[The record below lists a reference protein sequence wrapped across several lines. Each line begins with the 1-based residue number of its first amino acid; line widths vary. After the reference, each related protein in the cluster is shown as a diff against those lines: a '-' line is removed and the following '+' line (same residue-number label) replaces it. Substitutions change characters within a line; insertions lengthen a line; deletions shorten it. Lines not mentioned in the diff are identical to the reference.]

1 MKKII
6 KRTILITLLLA
17 LALAV
22 AYFVPSI
29 IKVLNLQKEAIAIVK
44 SSSKSTFMETKTTIV
59 YDAYDEELCQIKN
72 IKDMYYV
79 DFSEIPETLAD
90 AFIVMEDHDFYS
102 HKGIDYKAIIR
113 ATFVNKQRGEIVQGA
128 STITQQLAR
137 NIFLSQEV
145 TWDRKIEEMFI
156 AGEMEKRYSKDQIL
170 EFYLNNIYFGNGY
183 YGVEAAAKGYFSK
196 HVSELTLPEQAFIA
210 AIPNG
215 PTKYNPLTNFENTDT
230 RRKLILRKLYDED
243 YISSMTFY
251 TSYHE
256 EVVLALADNSEV
268 SDSVATYVRHCA
280 TESLMEAVGFTF
292 RYNFD
297 SEDDYNSYM
306 DMYDSYYNRYQ
317 QMLVGGGY
325 TIYTSIDRDIQDKL
339 QNALDEGLSGYTE
352 VSDEGIYKMQGSAT
366 CIDNETG
373 NVVAIVGSRSQDGPS
388 LGLNRAYQSYRQSGS
403 AIKPL
408 SVYLP
413 YFMKGHFPEET
424 MTDEYIP
431 GGPLNADRS
440 YAGEM
445 TLADAI
451 KYSKNT
457 IAWKVYQE
465 VTPQVG
471 ISYLMKMGFKKVWYD
486 KDYNAAALGGF
497 TYGVTSEEMAGAF
510 ATIANDGVYRKAT
523 CIRKIYGPEGKLI
536 RDESERGGRV
546 YSSMIC
552 REMTEVLQTV
562 VNGGGTGG
570 AAAVDGW
577 EIAGKTGSTNSDKDL
592 WFCGYSPY
600 YTTAV
605 WMGYDYPEQIHGGNA
620 TTIIFREFM
629 TQIHEG
635 LVHKSF
641 PQAKHNNSGNSGNS
655 GNTNN
660 EPATINPEDNTEYQ
674 EPETFGNGQEQDGQN
689 INNAGV
695 TDGDVLQGTTGTGT
709 AGTTGSANSGTTG
722 ATGSG
727 TTGTAGT
734 AGNQG
739 TSGTTASSNNRNDNA
754 TMVYPG
760 TDVDTDVSGYQDKDA
775 PVRGDADAGTI
786 Q

>member
-17 LALAV
+17 LGLAV

-29 IKVLNLQKEAIAIVK
+29 IKVLNLQKEAIALVK

-90 AFIVMEDHDFYS
+90 AFIVMEDQDFYS

-215 PTKYNPLTNFENTDT
+215 PTKYNPLTNFDNTDT
-230 RRKLILRKLYDED
+230 RRKLILRKLYDGD

-251 TSYHE
+251 TSYNE
-256 EVVLALADNSEV
+256 EVVLSLADNSEV

-413 YFMKGHFPEET
+413 YFMKGHFPEEI

-440 YAGEM
+440 YAGGM

-457 IAWKVYQE
+457 IAWKVYQD

-523 CIRKIYGPEGKLI
+523 CVRKIYGPEGKLI

-546 YSSMIC
+546 YSSMTC

-600 YTTAV
+600 YTTVV
-605 WMGYDYPEQIHGGNA
+605 WMGYDYPEQIRGGNA

-641 PQAKHNNSGNSGNS
+641 PIVQRNNHSSNKNSGNSGNP
-655 GNTNN
+655 GNADN
-660 EPATINPEDNTEYQ
+660 EPATMNP
-674 EPETFGNGQEQDGQN
+674 
-689 INNAGV
+689 
-695 TDGDVLQGTTGTGT
+695 GDAIQGTTGTGT
-709 AGTTGSANSGTTG
+709 NGTTGSGNSGTTG
-722 ATGSG
+722 AAGNGG
-727 TTGTAGT
+727 TTGTAGNS
-734 AGNQG
+734 GNQG
-739 TSGTTASSNNRNDNA
+739 TSGTTGSGNRNENA

-760 TDVDTDVSGYQDKDA
+760 TDVDTDVSGYQDKNA

>member
-17 LALAV
+17 LGLAV

-29 IKVLNLQKEAIAIVK
+29 IKVLNLQKEAIALVK

-90 AFIVMEDHDFYS
+90 AFIVMEDQDFYS

-215 PTKYNPLTNFENTDT
+215 PTKYNPLTNFDNTDT
-230 RRKLILRKLYDED
+230 RRKLILRKLYDGD

-251 TSYHE
+251 TSYNE
-256 EVVLALADNSEV
+256 EVVLSLADNSEV

-352 VSDEGIYKMQGSAT
+352 ISDEGIYKMQGSAT

-413 YFMKGHFPEET
+413 YFMKGHFPEEI

-457 IAWKVYQE
+457 IAWKVYQD

-486 KDYNAAALGGF
+486 KDYNAASLGGF

-523 CIRKIYGPEGKLI
+523 CVRKIYGPEGKLI

-546 YSSMIC
+546 YSSMTC

-605 WMGYDYPEQIHGGNA
+605 WMGYDYPEQICGGNA

-641 PQAKHNNSGNSGNS
+641 PIVQRNNHSSNKNSGNSGNP
-655 GNTNN
+655 GNADN
-660 EPATINPEDNTEYQ
+660 EPATMNP
-674 EPETFGNGQEQDGQN
+674 
-689 INNAGV
+689 
-695 TDGDVLQGTTGTGT
+695 GDAIQGTTGTGT
-709 AGTTGSANSGTTG
+709 NGTTGSGNSGTTG
-722 ATGSG
+722 AAGNGG
-727 TTGTAGT
+727 TTGTAGNS
-734 AGNQG
+734 GNQG
-739 TSGTTASSNNRNDNA
+739 TSGTTGSGNRNENA

-760 TDVDTDVSGYQDKDA
+760 TDVDTDVSGYQDKNA

>member
-17 LALAV
+17 LGLAV

-29 IKVLNLQKEAIAIVK
+29 IKVLNLQKEAIALVK

-90 AFIVMEDHDFYS
+90 AFIVMEDQDFYS

-113 ATFVNKQRGEIVQGA
+113 TTFVNKQRGEIVQGA

-215 PTKYNPLTNFENTDT
+215 PTKYNPLTNFDNTDT
-230 RRKLILRKLYDED
+230 RRKLILRKLYDGD

-251 TSYHE
+251 TSYNE
-256 EVVLALADNSEV
+256 EVVLSLADNSEV

-352 VSDEGIYKMQGSAT
+352 ISDEGIYKMQGSAT

-413 YFMKGHFPEET
+413 YFMKGHFPEEI

-457 IAWKVYQE
+457 IAWKVYQD

-486 KDYNAAALGGF
+486 KDYNAASLGGF

-523 CIRKIYGPEGKLI
+523 CVRKIYGPEGKLI

-546 YSSMIC
+546 YSSMTC

-605 WMGYDYPEQIHGGNA
+605 WMGYDYPEQIHGSNA

-641 PQAKHNNSGNSGNS
+641 PIVQRNNQSSNKNSGNSGNP
-655 GNTNN
+655 GNADN
-660 EPATINPEDNTEYQ
+660 EPATMNP
-674 EPETFGNGQEQDGQN
+674 
-689 INNAGV
+689 
-695 TDGDVLQGTTGTGT
+695 GDAIQGTTGTGT
-709 AGTTGSANSGTTG
+709 EGTTGSGNSGTTG
-722 ATGSG
+722 AAGNGGTPGTSG
-727 TTGTAGT
+727 NS
-734 AGNQG
+734 GNQG
-739 TSGTTASSNNRNDNA
+739 TSGTTGSSGNRNNNA

-760 TDVDTDVSGYQDKDA
+760 TDVDTDVSGYQDKNA

>member
-17 LALAV
+17 LGLAV

-29 IKVLNLQKEAIAIVK
+29 IKVLNLQKEAIALVK
-44 SSSKSTFMETKTTIV
+44 SSSKSTFMETKTTVV
-59 YDAYDEELCQIKN
+59 YDAYDQELCQIKN

-90 AFIVMEDHDFYS
+90 AFIVMEDQDFYS

-113 ATFVNKQRGEIVQGA
+113 TTFVNKQRGEIVQGA

-215 PTKYNPLTNFENTDT
+215 PTKYNPLTNFDNTDT
-230 RRKLILRKLYDED
+230 RRKLILRKLYDGD

-251 TSYHE
+251 TSYNE
-256 EVVLALADNSEV
+256 EVVLSLADNSEV

-641 PQAKHNNSGNSGNS
+641 PIVQRNNHSSNKNSGNSGNP
-655 GNTNN
+655 GNADN
-660 EPATINPEDNTEYQ
+660 EPATMNP
-674 EPETFGNGQEQDGQN
+674 
-689 INNAGV
+689 
-695 TDGDVLQGTTGTGT
+695 GDAIQGTTGTGT
-709 AGTTGSANSGTTG
+709 EGTTGSGNSGTTG
-722 ATGSG
+722 AAGNGGTPGTSG
-727 TTGTAGT
+727 NS
-734 AGNQG
+734 GNQG
-739 TSGTTASSNNRNDNA
+739 TSGTTGSSGNRNNNA

-760 TDVDTDVSGYQDKDA
+760 TDVDTDVSGYQDKNA

>member
-17 LALAV
+17 LGLAV

-29 IKVLNLQKEAIAIVK
+29 IKVLNLQKEAIALVK

-90 AFIVMEDHDFYS
+90 AFIVMEDQDFYS

-113 ATFVNKQRGEIVQGA
+113 TTFVNKQRGEIVQGA

-215 PTKYNPLTNFENTDT
+215 PTKYNPLTNFDNTDT
-230 RRKLILRKLYDED
+230 RRKLILRKLYDGD

-251 TSYHE
+251 TSYNE
-256 EVVLALADNSEV
+256 EVVLSLADNSEV

-403 AIKPL
+403 SIKPL

-523 CIRKIYGPEGKLI
+523 CVRKIYGPEGKLI

-546 YSSMIC
+546 YSSMTC

-605 WMGYDYPEQIHGGNA
+605 WMGYDYPEQIRGGNA

-641 PQAKHNNSGNSGNS
+641 PIVQRNNHSSNKNSGNSGNP
-655 GNTNN
+655 GNADN
-660 EPATINPEDNTEYQ
+660 EPATMNP
-674 EPETFGNGQEQDGQN
+674 
-689 INNAGV
+689 
-695 TDGDVLQGTTGTGT
+695 GDAIQGTTGTGT
-709 AGTTGSANSGTTG
+709 EGTTGSGNSGTTG
-722 ATGSG
+722 AAGNGGTPGTSG
-727 TTGTAGT
+727 NS
-734 AGNQG
+734 GNQG
-739 TSGTTASSNNRNDNA
+739 TSGTTGSSGNRNNNA

-760 TDVDTDVSGYQDKDA
+760 TDVDTDVSGYQDKNA

>member
-17 LALAV
+17 LGLAV

-29 IKVLNLQKEAIAIVK
+29 IKVLNLQKEAIALVK

-215 PTKYNPLTNFENTDT
+215 PTKYNPLTNFDNTDT
-230 RRKLILRKLYDED
+230 RRKLILRKLYDGD

-251 TSYHE
+251 TSYNE
-256 EVVLALADNSEV
+256 EVVLSLADNSEV

-325 TIYTSIDRDIQDKL
+325 TIYTSIDRDI
-339 QNALDEGLSGYTE
+339 
-352 VSDEGIYKMQGSAT
+352 
-366 CIDNETG
+366 
-373 NVVAIVGSRSQDGPS
+373 
-388 LGLNRAYQSYRQSGS
+388 
-403 AIKPL
+403 
-408 SVYLP
+408 
-413 YFMKGHFPEET
+413 
-424 MTDEYIP
+424 
-431 GGPLNADRS
+431 
-440 YAGEM
+440 
-445 TLADAI
+445 
-451 KYSKNT
+451 
-457 IAWKVYQE
+457 
-465 VTPQVG
+465 
-471 ISYLMKMGFKKVWYD
+471 
-486 KDYNAAALGGF
+486 
-497 TYGVTSEEMAGAF
+497 
-510 ATIANDGVYRKAT
+510 
-523 CIRKIYGPEGKLI
+523 
-536 RDESERGGRV
+536 
-546 YSSMIC
+546 
-552 REMTEVLQTV
+552 
-562 VNGGGTGG
+562 
-570 AAAVDGW
+570 
-577 EIAGKTGSTNSDKDL
+577 
-592 WFCGYSPY
+592 
-600 YTTAV
+600 
-605 WMGYDYPEQIHGGNA
+605 
-620 TTIIFREFM
+620 
-629 TQIHEG
+629 
-635 LVHKSF
+635 
-641 PQAKHNNSGNSGNS
+641 
-655 GNTNN
+655 
-660 EPATINPEDNTEYQ
+660 
-674 EPETFGNGQEQDGQN
+674 
-689 INNAGV
+689 
-695 TDGDVLQGTTGTGT
+695 
-709 AGTTGSANSGTTG
+709 
-722 ATGSG
+722 
-727 TTGTAGT
+727 
-734 AGNQG
+734 
-739 TSGTTASSNNRNDNA
+739 
-754 TMVYPG
+754 
-760 TDVDTDVSGYQDKDA
+760 
-775 PVRGDADAGTI
+775 
-786 Q
+786 

>member
-17 LALAV
+17 LGLAV

-29 IKVLNLQKEAIAIVK
+29 IKVLNLQKEAIALVK

-90 AFIVMEDHDFYS
+90 AFIVMEDQDFYS

-215 PTKYNPLTNFENTDT
+215 PTKYNPLTNFDNTDT
-230 RRKLILRKLYDED
+230 RRKLILRKLYDGD

-251 TSYHE
+251 TSYNE
-256 EVVLALADNSEV
+256 EVVLSLADNSEV

-352 VSDEGIYKMQGSAT
+352 ISDEGIYKMQGSAT

-413 YFMKGHFPEET
+413 YFMKGHFPEEI

-457 IAWKVYQE
+457 IAWKVYQD

-486 KDYNAAALGGF
+486 KDYNAASLGGF

-523 CIRKIYGPEGKLI
+523 CVRKIYGPEGKLI

-546 YSSMIC
+546 YSSMTC

-605 WMGYDYPEQIHGGNA
+605 WMGYDYPEQIHGSNA

-641 PQAKHNNSGNSGNS
+641 PIVQRNNQSSNKNSGNSGNP
-655 GNTNN
+655 GNADN
-660 EPATINPEDNTEYQ
+660 EPATMNP
-674 EPETFGNGQEQDGQN
+674 
-689 INNAGV
+689 
-695 TDGDVLQGTTGTGT
+695 GDAIQGTTGTGT
-709 AGTTGSANSGTTG
+709 NGTTGSGNSGTTG
-722 ATGSG
+722 AAGNGGTPGTSG
-727 TTGTAGT
+727 NS
-734 AGNQG
+734 GNQG
-739 TSGTTASSNNRNDNA
+739 TSGTTGSSGNRNNNA

-760 TDVDTDVSGYQDKDA
+760 TDVDTDVSGYQDKNA

>member
-17 LALAV
+17 LGLAV

-29 IKVLNLQKEAIAIVK
+29 IKVLNLQKEAIALVK

-90 AFIVMEDHDFYS
+90 AFIVMEDQDFYS

-215 PTKYNPLTNFENTDT
+215 PTKYNPLTNFDNTDT
-230 RRKLILRKLYDED
+230 RRKLILRKLYDGD

-251 TSYHE
+251 TSYNE
-256 EVVLALADNSEV
+256 EVVLSLADNSEV

-352 VSDEGIYKMQGSAT
+352 ISDEGIYKMQGSAT

-373 NVVAIVGSRSQDGPS
+373 NVVAIVGSRRQDGPS

-413 YFMKGHFPEET
+413 YFMKGHFPEEI

-457 IAWKVYQE
+457 IAWKVYQD

-486 KDYNAAALGGF
+486 KDYNAASLGGF

-510 ATIANDGVYRKAT
+510 ATIANDGV
-523 CIRKIYGPEGKLI
+523 
-536 RDESERGGRV
+536 
-546 YSSMIC
+546 
-552 REMTEVLQTV
+552 
-562 VNGGGTGG
+562 
-570 AAAVDGW
+570 
-577 EIAGKTGSTNSDKDL
+577 
-592 WFCGYSPY
+592 
-600 YTTAV
+600 
-605 WMGYDYPEQIHGGNA
+605 
-620 TTIIFREFM
+620 
-629 TQIHEG
+629 
-635 LVHKSF
+635 
-641 PQAKHNNSGNSGNS
+641 
-655 GNTNN
+655 
-660 EPATINPEDNTEYQ
+660 
-674 EPETFGNGQEQDGQN
+674 
-689 INNAGV
+689 
-695 TDGDVLQGTTGTGT
+695 
-709 AGTTGSANSGTTG
+709 
-722 ATGSG
+722 
-727 TTGTAGT
+727 
-734 AGNQG
+734 
-739 TSGTTASSNNRNDNA
+739 
-754 TMVYPG
+754 
-760 TDVDTDVSGYQDKDA
+760 
-775 PVRGDADAGTI
+775 
-786 Q
+786 